1 MSAKKKFF
9 RRDFLK
15 LFTNAMFGLA
25 GLIGLSGLL
34 RFLSYRPDDGQPTEF
49 DLGDATN
56 FPEGSRTFRPDI
68 PALIYNHAGE
78 IVAYSLICTH
88 LGCIVEQV
96 GDTLTCPCHGSRFD
110 LNGELLEGPA
120 QRALKELHIEIQDDN
135 TLMLYTGDRL

>member
-34 RFLSYRPDDGQPTEF
+34 RFLSYQPDDGQPTEF

-88 LGCIVEQV
+88 LGCIVEQD